1 VNLPLGFRY
10 AATHAGLRKD
20 SRNDVAL
27 IVSDT
32 PASAAAMFT
41 RNRVQ
46 AAPVRLARAHLQKSH
61 GLVKAV
67 LVNAGN
73 ANCATQ
79 TGDAVAAETCA
90 AVATALGVPVE
101 QIFPASTGVIG
112 VEMDPQPILRAL
124 PALTSALSPDH
135 FCDIADAILTTDTRR
150 KIASAEVHLSGGVV
164 RVAGITK
171 GAGMIHPRMA
181 TTLAFVVTDADAP
194 PFLLQAML
202 TRSISETYN
211 RISIDGDTSTND
223 TALLLAGGKSGVKIG
238 NADRLAFQRALTEVF
253 ESLAEQIVRDGEGAR
268 KLIVIDVSGAADET
282 SAEQIA
288 RAIANSPLFR
298 TAIAGSDPNWGRIL
312 SAAGNSGVEFDPAQV
327 DIRLQG
333 SSVCAGGVAAEFSES
348 ELKQKLDDPE
358 VSVEFSIRGPGT
370 GRVRFR
376 TCDLTEKYIEI
387 NASYRT

>member
-1 VNLPLGFRY
+1 VNLPLGFSY

-20 SRNDVAL
+20 PRNDVAL
-27 IVSDT
+27 IVSDA

-46 AAPVRLARAHLQKSH
+46 AAPVRLARTHLHKSH

-79 TGDAVAAETCA
+79 TGDAVAAQTCA
-90 AVATALGVPVE
+90 AVARALSVPVE

-112 VEMDPQPILRAL
+112 VEMEPQPILRAL

-135 FCDIADAILTTDTRR
+135 FGDVADAILTTDTRR
-150 KIASAEVHLSGGVV
+150 KIASAEVQLKGGVV
-164 RVAGITK
+164 RIAGITK

-181 TTLAFVVTDADAP
+181 TTLAFVVTDAEAS

-223 TALLLAGGKSGVKIG
+223 TALLLASGRSGVKIG
-238 NADRLAFQRALTEVF
+238 TDDRPAFQRALTEIF

-268 KLIVIDVSGAADET
+268 KLIVIDVSGAADEA
-282 SAEQIA
+282 SAERIA

-327 DIRLQG
+327 DIRLQDVG
-333 SSVCAGGVAAEFSES
+333 VCAGGVAAEFSED
-348 ELKQKLDDPE
+348 ELKRKLDEPE
-358 VSVEFSIRGPGT
+358 VSVEFSIRGSGA